1 MATLLGQWKALNTA
15 VVAATA
21 AAFAVVLVFGGTE
34 VPPSTGHELLS
45 SVFFCLLSTVLLTT
59 VYFPQLLKRSSN
71 ALRDVVCRAEPV
83 SRSTVARA
91 LKSGQGVKASFG
103 VTRAVIGCMHS

>member
-1 MATLLGQWKALNTA
+1 M
-15 VVAATA
+15 A
-21 AAFAVVLVFGGTE
+21 AAFAVVLVSAGSPFDSRAGGALAQGGKD
-34 VPPSTGHELLS
+34 PASTGLGRLCLLS
-45 SVFFCLLSTVLLTT
+45 SVFSLLTT
-59 VYFPQLLKRSSN
+59 DYCPQLLNKSSN

>member
-1 MATLLGQWKALNTA
+1 MVATLLGQWKALSTT
-15 VVAATA
+15 VVGATA
-21 AAFAVVLVFGGTE
+21 AAFAVVLVSAGLGRLC
-34 VPPSTGHELLS
+34 LLS
-45 SVFFCLLSTVLLTT
+45 SVFCLLPTDYWLLL
-59 VYFPQLLKRSSN
+59 QSLKRSSN

-91 LKSGQGVKASFG
+91 LKSGQAVKAPFG